1 MNHALLV
8 YSGFLRTYW
17 KLRPILSNLL
27 FVLLILVICNPS
39 IAAGTAQF
47 TLQLASFS
55 TAEEAEARATEL
67 RTNGV
72 QIEIL
77 MTLLDDHKISY
88 RLRAGNFPSALK
100 ARTQGEIWRAYGW
113 IKTYWVTRAER
124 HQTKSLTFKAKSA
137 AAPKGVKPAPKITL
151 KLADKKLPELGLGE
165 LLSAV
170 EGKWGLHVPESLS
183 VVAAKIVFPKA
194 GIVRPAVILLD
205 ETKVRQMLSPLQK
218 KRELLHPLD
227 MRFEPGVKIS
237 PGYLGLNFTQ
247 AEKLTASLR
256 SISGFRDLNFDD
268 RGFLVLGN
276 KITGG
281 SQLARALLQA
291 ALASNEIVE
300 IEGFNKSAI
309 IVFGALLTAEF
320 DNAEKGRVRFN
331 RIQIDFND
339 FAALKGDA
347 RAIQA
352 FEFGFV
358 FLHELTHGVWKLSD
372 DSKFAG
378 VGECEAYINQ
388 IRRELGLPERLRY
401 HFKINRVGS
410 GVEQGELWF
419 VTQPENRSNRKEYLK
434 IFWDN
439 STVGDGGFV
448 TPVATGKVK

>member
-1 MNHALLV
+1 MA
-8 YSGFLRTYW
+8 RTE
-17 KLRPILSNLL
+17 
-27 FVLLILVICNPS
+27 
-39 IAAGTAQF
+39 QF
-47 TLQLASFS
+47 TLQLASYP
-55 TAEEAEARATEL
+55 TAEEAETSATEL

-72 QIEIL
+72 RVEIS
-77 MTLLDDHKISY
+77 MTLLADHKISY
-88 RLRAGNFPSALK
+88 RVRAGKFPSMLK

-113 IKTYWVTRAER
+113 IKTYWVTKAER
-124 HQTKSLTFKAKSA
+124 SQTKSLTLTSASA
-137 AAPKGVKPAPKITL
+137 AAPKGVNPAPKITIR
-151 KLADKKLPELGLGE
+151 LADKKLPELGLGE

-170 EGKWGLHVPESLS
+170 EGKWGLHVPEGLL
-183 VVAAKIVFPKA
+183 VVAAKIIFPQA

-205 ETKVRQMLSPLQK
+205 EAKLRQMLSPLQK

-227 MRFEPGVKIS
+227 MRFEPGVKVS
-237 PGYLGLNFTQ
+237 PGYFGLNFTQ

-268 RGFLVLGN
+268 RGFLVLGD

-281 SQLARALLQA
+281 SELARALLQA

-320 DNAEKGRVRFN
+320 DNAEKGRVSFN
-331 RIQIDFND
+331 HIQLDFDD
-339 FAALKGDA
+339 FVALKGDD
-347 RAIQA
+347 RALTS
-352 FEFGFV
+352 FDPGFV

-378 VGECEAYINQ
+378 IGECEAYINQ

-410 GVEQGELWF
+410 GLEQGELWF
-419 VTQPENRSNRKEYLK
+419 VTQPQNKANRKEYLK

-448 TPVATGKVK
+448 TPAANEKVK